1 MKEQWDKIKNKLN
14 KLDCLDKVK
23 LNNGASIESITKL
36 ELHLGVIL
44 PDGLKSLLAVHNGQE
59 ESAELCLF
67 RSDMLLSVQG
77 IQLQCDNWIGL
88 EDMNEEMAED
98 MLSDPKGCIK
108 PLYTNNKW
116 IPITT
121 DGCGNHI
128 GIDLDPDE
136 NGIVGQII
144 TFGTDQDTKNVIAE
158 SIIEFINAL
167 ETVEWTT
174 EEDEEW
180 LTIELKDY
188 DC

>member
-1 MKEQWDKIKNKLN
+1 MKEQWEEIKNKLN
-14 KLDCLDKVK
+14 KLNCIDKVK

-36 ELHLGVIL
+36 EFNLGVTL
-44 PDGLKSLLAVHNGQE
+44 PEDFKNFLAIHNGQE

-67 RSDMLLSVQG
+67 RSDILLSVQD
-77 IQLQCDNWIGL
+77 IHVQWDNWIGL
-88 EDMNEEMAED
+88 EDMNEEMVDD
-98 MLSDPKGCIK
+98 MLSNPTGCIK
-108 PLYTNNKW
+108 PLYTNKKW
-116 IPITT
+116 IPITK

-158 SIIEFINAL
+158 SIIEFIKAL
-167 ETVEWTT
+167 KTVEWTT
-174 EEDEEW
+174 DDDEEW

-188 DC
+188 DV